1 MVAPVASPTV
11 VPRSPIFPRLLPLPP
26 HPHPIP
32 PAPSYQR
39 RERFSNY
46 RDIWREM
53 DELSEEEQMIE
64 SQVRRAAYSAP
75 CPRRAVAC
83 RVSSPGRACV

>member
-11 VPRSPIFPRLLPLPP
+11 VPRSPNFPRLLPLPP

-53 DELSEEEQMIE
+53 DELSEEENLIE
-64 SQVRRAAYSAP
+64 DQVRLLYPAA
-75 CPRRAVAC
+75 RRVG
-83 RVSSPGRACV
+83 P